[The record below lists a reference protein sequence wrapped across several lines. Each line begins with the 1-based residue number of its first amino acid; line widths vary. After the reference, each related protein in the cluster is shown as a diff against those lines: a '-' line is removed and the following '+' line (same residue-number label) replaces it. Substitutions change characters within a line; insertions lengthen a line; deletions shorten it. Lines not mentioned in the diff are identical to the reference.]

1 MLPAPGEIVDLLGFE
16 RRIRDLAERARGRQ
30 LNADDIAWINRC
42 INDNKNEPGGT
53 PDVVRKYCMCMN
65 EKMGTNETQSI
76 STWEKTHAAERQACD
91 KEAGWK

>member
-1 MLPAPGEIVDLLGFE
+1 MKLTLAALLVAAPLLASTAVF
-16 RRIRDLAERARGRQ
+16 AQ
-30 LNADDIAWINRC
+30 TLNADDIAWINRC

-76 STWEKTHAAERQACD
+76 STWEKTHKAEREACD